1 MKKTNILNDKETF
14 LSAIS
19 WIFTSVIL
27 WGTDNKIEK
36 KATLSQKTRV
46 IYLELQNYF

>member
-1 MKKTNILNDKETF
+1 MTKKLF
-14 LSAIS
+14 LSAKS

-27 WGTDNKIEK
+27 WGADNKIEK